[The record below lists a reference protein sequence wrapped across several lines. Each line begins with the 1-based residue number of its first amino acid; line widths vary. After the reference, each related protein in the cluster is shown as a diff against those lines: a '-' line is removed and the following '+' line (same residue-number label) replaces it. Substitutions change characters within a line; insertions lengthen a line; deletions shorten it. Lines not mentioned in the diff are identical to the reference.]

1 MELAA
6 ALGAV
11 RLSSLELVER
21 LVYWHRVRCA
31 EAAEF
36 GSSHATRHA
45 HPEPRDEAEVPTPP
59 RDATAADPPAPG
71 ASAPPEAEAEAPQH
85 FD

>member
-1 MELAA
+1 MRFEFLEAILR
-6 ALGAV
+6 LGIAKYGG
-11 RLSSLELVER
+11 E
-21 LVYWHRVRCA
+21 CA
-31 EAAEF
+31 PD
-36 GSSHATRHA
+36 
-45 HPEPRDEAEVPTPP
+45 PEPRDEAEVPTPP